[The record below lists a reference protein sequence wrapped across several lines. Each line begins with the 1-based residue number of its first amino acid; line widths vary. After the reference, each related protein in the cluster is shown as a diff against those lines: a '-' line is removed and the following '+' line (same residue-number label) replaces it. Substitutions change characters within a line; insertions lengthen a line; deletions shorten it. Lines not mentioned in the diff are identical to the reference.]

1 MIDHLKGIQSY
12 RAEQDK
18 TAWEKM
24 MKNLKNIAI
33 GAGIVACWLLASDN
47 DYRIALAEF
56 QEKEARIAA
65 ACKRMG
71 KEAARD
77 NDKKLVCM
85 DSAPAIAL
93 ARPVK

>member
-18 TAWEKM
+18 TALEKM
-24 MKNLKNIAI
+24 MKNLKYMAI
-33 GAGIVACWLLASDN
+33 GGGIVACWILASDN
-47 DYRIALAEF
+47 DYRIAMAEF
-56 QEKEARIAA
+56 KEKESRIAA

-71 KEAARD
+71 KESVRD
-77 NDKKLVCM
+77 NENKLVCM